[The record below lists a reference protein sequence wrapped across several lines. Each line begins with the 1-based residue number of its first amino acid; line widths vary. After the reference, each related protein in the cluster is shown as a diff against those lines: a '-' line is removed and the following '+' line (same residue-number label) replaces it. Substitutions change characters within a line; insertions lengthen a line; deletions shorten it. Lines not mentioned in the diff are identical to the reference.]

1 ENGNE
6 VNGDKIM
13 YLCTKWLKSQGMLTT
28 NTCVTTIMS
37 NIGLFKAFDAIGVN
51 YEKTDVGDRYVYEKM
66 KAEDHVIG
74 GEQSGHII
82 FRKYSHTG
90 DGLITAIMIMSAM
103 IDTNLP
109 LSTLAAGCEM
119 YPQVL
124 KNVEVDDKDET
135 LDDPAVKASVEAC
148 TKELG
153 QNGRVLLRKSGTEP
167 VLRVMAEAGTFDACE
182 KNVNAIIKAMR
193 DSGHL
198 LKIR

>member
-1 ENGNE
+1 
-6 VNGDKIM
+6 
-13 YLCTKWLKSQGMLTT
+13 
-28 NTCVTTIMS
+28 
-37 NIGLFKAFDAIGVN
+37 
-51 YEKTDVGDRYVYEKM
+51 M